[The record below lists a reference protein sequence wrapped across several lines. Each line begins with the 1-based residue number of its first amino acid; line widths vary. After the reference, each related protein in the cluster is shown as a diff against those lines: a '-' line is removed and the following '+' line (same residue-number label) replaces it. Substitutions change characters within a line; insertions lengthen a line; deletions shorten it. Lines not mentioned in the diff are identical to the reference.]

1 MRDGHRFG
9 RDSRRRIERFARG
22 FTIVELMVSLVVAA
36 VALIGIYYYYATV
49 QQTMREQGRISQ
61 AQLEARLGVELISA
75 DLQRAGFLA
84 TPNSDRDPL
93 VCRPEGM
100 TPLRIHPIVFRNGG
114 TDGRIFARNATAPAL
129 AVPNAA
135 QNTNVSP
142 DDVILYGNYL
152 NANEYLAETINA
164 AARTVRLQPLLV
176 YQEPGMADGGAA
188 TPATLTDAEF
198 AQLFPTTAFLRIV
211 NRHGFAQFTRIVG
224 VSGFAARTLTVSPA
238 PIQFSPAT
246 ACGVEGFCEGCRVN
260 VVNGVWYRIEQRAP
274 ADDPATSE
282 NETQVT
288 DLVRYMVDQN
298 GMPIPATRETVVQYA
313 VDFQIW
319 FRAVQPGAGGTATFD
334 LNLSPDIPDDA
345 TVVIGGAV
353 NPPDGTLTAR
363 PEAIRAAIV
372 RVTVRTRIE
381 DPKFP
386 FQARPDR
393 RQRIK
398 AWEVYP
404 AAEGAAHVRT
414 YTTEVQL
421 PNIAFANLW

>member
-1 MRDGHRFG
+1 MTGGHLLQPG
-9 RDSRRRIERFARG
+9 VRRRRRG

-36 VALIGIYYYYATV
+36 VALVGIYYYYATT
-49 QQTMREQGRISQ
+49 QQAMREQGRISQ
-61 AQLEARLGVELISA
+61 AQLEARLGIEMVSA
-75 DLQRAGFLA
+75 DLQRAGYLA

-114 TDGRIFARNATAPAL
+114 TDGKVFVRDGTAPSV

-135 QNTNVSP
+135 QNVNVSP

-176 YQEPGMADGGAA
+176 YQEPGMADGGA
-188 TPATLTDAEF
+188 TVPATMTDAEF

-211 NRHGFAQFTRIVG
+211 NRHGFAQFTQITA

-260 VVNGVWYRIEQRAP
+260 VVNGVWYRIEQRAGT
-274 ADDPATSE
+274 DDPATPE

-298 GMPIPATRETVVQYA
+298 RMPIPATREVVVQYA

-319 FRAVQPGAGGTATFD
+319 FRAAAPGAGGSATFD
-334 LNLSPDIPDDA
+334 IDLSPDIPDDG

-363 PEAIRAAIV
+363 PEAIRSAIV
-372 RVTVRTRIE
+372 RLTVRTRIE

-386 FQARPDR
+386 FQPRPDR
-393 RQRIK
+393 RQRLK
-398 AWEVYP
+398 AWEVVP
-404 AAEGAAHVRT
+404 GAEGAAHVRT

>member
-1 MRDGHRFG
+1 M
-9 RDSRRRIERFARG
+9 SRRG
-22 FTIVELMVSLVVAA
+22 FTIVELLVSLVVAA

-49 QQTMREQGRISQ
+49 QQAMREQGRISQ
-61 AQLEARLGVELISA
+61 AQLEARLGMEMISS
-75 DLQRAGFLA
+75 DLQRAGYLA

-100 TPLRIHPIVFRNGG
+100 TPLRVHPIVFRNGG
-114 TDGRIFARNATAPAL
+114 TSGAIFARDGTAPAL
-129 AVPNAA
+129 PVETAA
-135 QNTNVSP
+135 QNVNVSP

-152 NANEYLAETINA
+152 SANEYLAETINA
-164 AARTVRLQPLLV
+164 AAATVRLQPLLV
-176 YQEPGMADGGAA
+176 YQDPGVADGGAA
-188 TPATLTDAEF
+188 LPAVLTDAEF
-198 AQLFPTTAFLRIV
+198 AQLFPTSAFLRIV
-211 NRHGFAQFTRIVG
+211 NRHGFAQFTRITS
-224 VSGFAARTLTVSPA
+224 VSGFASRMLTVSPA

-260 VVNGVWYRIEQRAP
+260 VVNGVWYRIEQRSDV
-274 ADDPATSE
+274 DDPATPE
-282 NETQVT
+282 NEKEVT

-298 GMPIPATRETVVQYA
+298 RAPIPATRETVVRYA

-319 FRAVQPGAGGTATFD
+319 FRAAQPGAGGSATFD
-334 LNLSPDIPDDA
+334 INLSPDVPDDG

-353 NPPDGTLTAR
+353 NPPDGSLTAR
-363 PEAIRAAIV
+363 PEAIRSAIV

-393 RQRIK
+393 QQRLK
-398 AWEVYP
+398 AWKVFP
-404 AAEGAAHVRT
+404 GSEGAAHVRT
-414 YTTEVQL
+414 YTTEVEL